1 MFATRTT
8 GTNGSTSHRRWSLRR
23 KSELRAAANPIEM
36 HREVD
41 FMARDLA
48 QDLLE
53 KQATVEEI
61 LHEVSRMKAV
71 VADAVEEGVESAL
84 RAVKQGREVVEDG
97 VHSAVRAVKQGRS
110 VAEDAIHDARYA
122 IKRNPLQAAGIV
134 FAAGVVIGG
143 LMALVSMRRD

>member
-1 MFATRTT
+1 
-8 GTNGSTSHRRWSLRR
+8 
-23 KSELRAAANPIEM
+23 
-36 HREVD
+36 
-41 FMARDLA
+41 MARDLA
-48 QDLLE
+48 QDLIE